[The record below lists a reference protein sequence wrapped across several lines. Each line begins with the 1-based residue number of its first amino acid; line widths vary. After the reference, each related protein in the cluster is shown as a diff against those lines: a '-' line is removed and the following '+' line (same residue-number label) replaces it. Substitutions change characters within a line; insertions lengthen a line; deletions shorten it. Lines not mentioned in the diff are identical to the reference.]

1 MNIVILGCQGFI
13 GSNLC
18 NHFINSNHTV
28 YGVDVVEAPTNVKY
42 KYLKVSRLS
51 SEWEH
56 LLRTATFGVCINAA
70 GSGNVSYSVTHPLI
84 DFEANSLDVIRILD
98 AIRIQQP
105 GCKYLHISSA
115 AVYGNPLCMPIKETD
130 LLQPISPYGY
140 HKMMSEIICKEYMHL
155 FNVPVTI
162 VRPFSIYGNG
172 LRKQLIWDV
181 CSKLVQND
189 DITLFGT
196 GQETR
201 DFIHISDFLQLIDLI
216 IRKSK
221 FSCEIYNAASGIE
234 TSINEVS
241 AIFGNFYGSTK
252 KINFSNEVKKG
263 DPINWQAD
271 ISAIKKIGFTPKADF
286 KNSIISYINW
296 FNTLHV
302 NA

>member
-28 YGVDVVEAPTNVKY
+28 YGVDVVEVPTNVKY

-56 LLRTATFGVCINAA
+56 LLRTVTFDVCINAA

-98 AIRIQQP
+98 AIRIHQP
-105 GCKYLHISSA
+105 NCKYVHISSA
-115 AVYGNPLCMPIKETD
+115 AVYGNPISLPIKETD
-130 LLQPISPYGY
+130 ALQPISPYGY
-140 HKMMSEIICKEYMHL
+140 HKMMSEIICKEYAHL
-155 FNVPVTI
+155 FNIPVAI

-172 LRKQLIWDV
+172 LRKQLIWDI
-181 CSKLVQND
+181 CSKLVQNK

-201 DFIHISDFLQLIDLI
+201 DFIHISDFLQLIDIL

-234 TSINEVS
+234 TSINEV
-241 AIFGNFYGSTK
+241 AQIFEDHYSTTK
-252 KINFSNEVKKG
+252 KISFNNEVKKG
-263 DPINWQAD
+263 DPINWRAD
-271 ISAIKKIGFTPKADF
+271 IVEINKMGFTPRAVF
-286 KNSIISYINW
+286 KNSIIEYINW
-296 FNTLHV
+296 FNTLQV
-302 NA
+302 NG